1 MIRLVSLMV
10 TLALAAGG
18 ADVACAQAPPS
29 TPSVAIVATD
39 PGLSGQLGNED
50 PLYIKLTYRSGQPVS
65 MRAEGSLQG
74 KTVPGAI
81 GEVVQPP
88 AGAGEALLSTA
99 YRAGVEIDAIKITVF
114 DDKYRPLTSTEAPA
128 DLSWTTAPRRDP
140 GGYAEWVIP
149 LKQIQDQ
156 RARWQTIARPDT
168 WFAAAMMFSVPTYLV
183 LQLCLGYAWTGG
195 WRWAALLPFVFTLPA
210 LTLTAYA
217 TWRGA
222 NLAPI
227 PVLLAAP
234 PALFYLLTA
243 WVLHKIMRRPATI

>member
-1 MIRLVSLMV
+1 MTRLVRLMV

-18 ADVACAQAPPS
+18 ADAACAQAPPS
-29 TPSVAIVATD
+29 TSSVAIVATD

-50 PLYIKLTYRSGQPVS
+50 PLYIKLTYRGAQPVS
-65 MRAEGSLQG
+65 LRAEGSLQG

-88 AGAGEALLSTA
+88 AGAGEALLSMA
-99 YRAGVEIDAIKITVF
+99 YRAGVKIDAIKITVF
-114 DDKYRPLTSTEAPA
+114 DDRYRTLTSTEAPA

-156 RARWQTIARPDT
+156 RARWQAITSPDT
-168 WFAAAMMFSVPTYLV
+168 WFAAAMMFSVSAYLV

-195 WRWAALLPFVFTLPA
+195 WRWAALLPLGFTLPA

-227 PVLLAAP
+227 PILLAAP
-234 PALFYLLTA
+234 PALLYLLTA
-243 WVLHKIMRRPATI
+243 WVLHKIMRRPATL

>member
-1 MIRLVSLMV
+1 MTRLVRLMV

-39 PGLSGQLGNED
+39 PGLPGQLGNED

-65 MRAEGSLQG
+65 LRAEGSLQG

-88 AGAGEALLSTA
+88 AGAGEALLSMA
-99 YRAGVEIDAIKITVF
+99 YRAGVKIDAIKITVF
-114 DDKYRPLTSTEAPA
+114 DDRRRTLTSSEAPA

-140 GGYAEWVIP
+140 SGYAEWVIP

-156 RARWQTIARPDT
+156 RERWQAITSPDT
-168 WFAAAMMFSVPTYLV
+168 WFAAAMMFSVPAYLV

-195 WRWAALLPFVFTLPA
+195 WRWAALLPLVFTLPA
-210 LTLTAYA
+210 LTLTASA

-227 PVLLAAP
+227 PILLAAP

-243 WVLHKIMRRPATI
+243 WVLHKIMRRPATL